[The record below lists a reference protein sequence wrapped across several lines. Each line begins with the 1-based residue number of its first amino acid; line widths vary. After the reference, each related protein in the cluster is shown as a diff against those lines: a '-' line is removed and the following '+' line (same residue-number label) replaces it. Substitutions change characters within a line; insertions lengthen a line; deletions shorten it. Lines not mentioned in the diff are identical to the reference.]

1 MPATAKPRRTKK
13 EQAEATRSAII
24 DAAIR
29 LFAKSGY
36 VSTTTQ
42 DIARAI
48 KMTPGVL
55 YWHFKDKEE
64 VLVAVIAELERRLAA
79 ELTAES
85 DAISDKLEGHMPAF
99 DAELEPAE
107 VDLLAR
113 WLITVAPAAKL

>member
-13 EQAEATRSAII
+13 EQAETTRAAII
-24 DAAIR
+24 NAAMK
-29 LFAKSGY
+29 LFARSGY

-64 VLVAVIAELERRLAA
+64 VLVPVLAELERRLAA
-79 ELTAES
+79 EVSAES
-85 DAISDKLEGHMPAF
+85 ESISDKL
-99 DAELEPAE
+99 DAASTLER
-107 VDLLAR
+107 LIAR
-113 WLITVAPAAKL
+113 VAVVAAQP